1 MKYEHSTIS
10 EMNKLINQTCFLPHI
25 QRELVWNEKQ
35 MYKLFDSMMR
45 GYPIGTFLL
54 WHVEEKKDE
63 IIRLN
68 FIRDFTKK
76 ESKNEIDTKPP
87 KQYYW
92 LVLDGQQ
99 RLQSLYIALEGS
111 YNGKELFFNLLSE
124 KPQYD
129 DNDDEH
135 EIIYETR
142 FFKNLN
148 NSFSTVEK
156 DKKTGED
163 KTKLW
168 VKIKSFAD
176 LKTTDAISYWD
187 KLFKE
192 YGGLK
197 GNELLL
203 ARTNLLY
210 LNNILTT
217 TYPIYYYIEKEED
230 YEKVLDIFIRTNS
243 GGTKLSKSDLL
254 FSMIKLKWKIP
265 ALAEFNNLIK
275 TINQNDN
282 FNFDNDFILKT
293 SLVLIDKE
301 IRYKIENF
309 SKENI
314 GLIEDRW
321 KNIKQSILAVV
332 NLISY
337 DFGITTKK
345 QLTAKNSLIPLIYY
359 TYSKGIKDYQSAK
372 IGIAEDKKLMKK
384 WLYTVSLTNLF
395 SSQTDDLLKICRD
408 AIKENNDSFPLEIIK
423 SKLPPGKS
431 MDVKEDTFN
440 GIRYNDGN
448 DFFVLGLLYP
458 EFNLTSLSSYG
469 KPNID
474 HIFPVENLQKRYSL
488 ELIND
493 ISNLQIL
500 SDNENKKK
508 SNSTFEEWINGQDE
522 SFLTKSY
529 IPNDKNLWKVENYE
543 KFIEERREIMYKKLK
558 EILD

>member
-10 EMNKLINQTCFLPHI
+10 EMMKLINETCFLPHI

-54 WHVEEKKDE
+54 WHIEEKKEE
-63 IIRLN
+63 ITRLN
-68 FIRDFTKK
+68 FIRDYKKK
-76 ESKNEIDTKPP
+76 ETKNKIDTKSP

-111 YNGKELFFNLLSE
+111 YNGKELYFNLLSE
-124 KPQYD
+124 KPQFD
-129 DNDDEH
+129 DNEEDH
-135 EIIYETR
+135 EIIYETK
-142 FFKNLN
+142 FFKN
-148 NSFSTVEK
+148 SDSTFSTIEK
-156 DKKTGED
+156 DRLTGED
-163 KTKLW
+163 KAKLW
-168 VKIKSFAD
+168 VKIKSFAN
-176 LKTTDAISYWD
+176 LKTDEAISYGD
-187 KLFKE
+187 ELSNKYEDFK
-192 YGGLK
+192 GK
-197 GNELLL
+197 ELRL
-203 ARTNLLY
+203 AKTNLLHLY
-210 LNNILTT
+210 NILTT

-265 ALAEFNNLIK
+265 AFEEFNNLIK

-314 GLIEDRW
+314 SLMEDRW
-321 KNIKQSILAVV
+321 NNIKHSILAVI
-332 NLISY
+332 NLISH
-337 DFGITTKK
+337 DFGIVTKK
-345 QLTAKNSLIPLIYY
+345 QLTTKNSLIPLIYY
-359 TYSKGIKDYQSAK
+359 TYYKGIKDYQSNK
-372 IGIAEDKKLMKK
+372 AEIIRDKELMKK
-384 WLYTVSLTNLF
+384 WLYTVLLTNLF
-395 SSQTDDLLKICRD
+395 SSQTDDLLGICRD
-408 AIKENNDSFPLEIIK
+408 IIKQKNDSFPLEKIK
-423 SKLPPGKS
+423 FKLPPGKS
-431 MDVKEDTFN
+431 MEIRKDLFN
-440 GIRYNDGN
+440 SIQYNDRN
-448 DFFVLGLLYP
+448 DFFVLGLLFP
-458 EFNLTSLSSYG
+458 EFNLAPISSCG

-474 HIFPVENLQKRYSL
+474 HIFPVENLQKKYSI

-493 ISNLQIL
+493 IGNLQIL

-522 SFLTKSY
+522 FFLTKSY
-529 IPNDKNLWKVENYE
+529 IPNDKHLWKVENYE
-543 KFIEERREIMYKKLK
+543 KFIDERKKIMYKKLK